1 MTRDVM
7 APDGMDM
14 YCTICCSSIY
24 EPGRMRSKRS
34 NQSKAWLGQAVLL
47 HAQEDQDQIYG
58 STILELPSKNTCGPY
73 FNLLETDQAVAACNL
88 QHPFVNRYPALYL
101 PCHVS
106 CLSIAYQVVTHIQV
120 DRIGNNALR
129 HIWRI
134 LQARFKAAS
143 TYTSDRQTSHKLRFY
158 FRSPVNRLKE
168 SHGYCDLAKF
178 QALSS
183 EP

>member
-1 MTRDVM
+1 M

-24 EPGRMRSKRS
+24 EPGRIRSKRS

-58 STILELPSKNTCGPY
+58 STILELPAKNTCGPY

-106 CLSIAYQVVTHIQV
+106 CLSIAYQVVTHTQV
-120 DRIGNNALR
+120 DRIGKKCSATYMAKFYRLDSKQR
-129 HIWRI
+129 ARI
-134 LQARFKAAS
+134 RATVKPRTGFAFI
-143 TYTSDRQTSHKLRFY
+143 TG
-158 FRSPVNRLKE
+158 PVNRLKE

-178 QALSS
+178 QALSW